1 MTFKTIKL
9 VTDSVAD
16 VPDDLVDELG
26 ITVVPCYVNYG
37 GQSFADDGVEL
48 IREAYYN
55 ALPNMSETPT
65 TAAMSPD
72 FAREMIEPAF
82 AGADHLVVIT
92 TPSRLSGI
100 HNAMRQATSNLP
112 PEQVTVIDSGQLS
125 IGIGWQVILGAEV
138 AAETG
143 DVERTLAAIR
153 GVQQNQSV
161 YATLGSL
168 EFLRRSGRVGWATAG
183 IGNLLHIKPTVR
195 VLGGDVSAIARTRT
209 FSRALDYLAD
219 VIRESGPL
227 DRAAILHIN
236 NTGGMDEL
244 RIRLAD
250 ILPENTITGLI
261 GPALGTHI
269 GPGSVGIATV
279 NKGWK
284 DAIST

>member
-16 VPDDLVDELG
+16 VPDELVEKLG
-26 ITVVPCYVNYG
+26 ITVVPCYVNYD

-55 ALPNMSETPT
+55 ALPDIKETPT

-82 AGADHLVVIT
+82 AGADHLIVIT

-125 IGIGWQVILGAEV
+125 IGIGWQVILAAEV

-153 GVQQNQSV
+153 GVQQLQSV

-183 IGNLLHIKPTVR
+183 IGNLLHIKPTVK
-195 VLGGDVSAIARTRT
+195 VLDGEVSAIARTRT

-219 VIRESGPL
+219 VIRKSGPL

-236 NTGGMDEL
+236 NTDGMDEL
-244 RIRLAD
+244 RSRLAD
-250 ILPENTITGLI
+250 ILPDNTLTGLI